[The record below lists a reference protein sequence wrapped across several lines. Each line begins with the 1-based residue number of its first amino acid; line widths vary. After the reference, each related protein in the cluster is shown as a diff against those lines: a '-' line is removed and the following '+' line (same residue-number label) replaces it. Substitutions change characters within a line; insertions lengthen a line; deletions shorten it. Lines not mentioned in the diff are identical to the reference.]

1 MLQDKELTSVYEPA
15 PYSEEDDPDF
25 ANDSVD
31 NFTPDNTESN
41 DNLQQSNSQN
51 SGVEENGSHSPD
63 REDEG
68 GLSNKKRPSYQNQ
81 QLGNSDQKEEKVLV
95 ELNGKFELISVKEY
109 EAMGIVGLIPQ
120 KVHQT
125 YSQNQRNSR
134 PKSSVES
141 AFQWWLETKKENQS
155 NATAADKQKK
165 EEEERARREENEAAF
180 EAWCEAKK
188 EQHKRQRLLQ
198 NREQKERDDA
208 YIIHS
213 RDECDKA
220 FKQWLRNKR
229 QEQNMY
235 YSLSATKNKPKKK
248 KPRSRTSHSSG
259 SSLNR
264 KPDWSSKTR

>member
-68 GLSNKKRPSYQNQ
+68 GLSNKKEAILPGETMPIASDKQTTETRSKSKSLRFASIENDNGNNNDDLEPADKLDETGRENVNKNNNIHENNNKEDESRPTDTSPTDSGNSDSVHSQNQ

-109 EAMGIVGLIPQ
+109 EAMG
-120 KVHQT
+120 
-125 YSQNQRNSR
+125 YSRSDSAGNSFSSSTLCNSQ
-134 PKSSVES
+134 KSS
-141 AFQWWLETKKENQS
+141 
-155 NATAADKQKK
+155 
-165 EEEERARREENEAAF
+165 R
-180 EAWCEAKK
+180 
-188 EQHKRQRLLQ
+188 H
-198 NREQKERDDA
+198 
-208 YIIHS
+208 
-213 RDECDKA
+213 
-220 FKQWLRNKR
+220 
-229 QEQNMY
+229 
-235 YSLSATKNKPKKK
+235 
-248 KPRSRTSHSSG
+248 
-259 SSLNR
+259 
-264 KPDWSSKTR
+264 